1 MAVSMSLREAVAEV
15 EAREVIILSSE
26 AREVTIHSSEA
37 QESLASIDA
46 LRAVATTPLELAAVQ
61 PAIWAE
67 AEAGAVKA

>member
-46 LRAVATTPLELAAVQ
+46 LRAVAKPLGLAVGRMALWV
-61 PAIWAE
+61 E
-67 AEAGAVKA
+67 AEAGAVEA